1 MTQNAHALIAF
12 NFRVMK
18 SIFFMSF
25 AFTFVGFA
33 KNILLKVTH
42 LTIVF
47 DFVFPDCQLNDD
59 EQEDSLRAD
68 TSRLPAHSLLLP
80 KGVQPRAAPPDIPAL
95 VQRENHLQDQGG
107 VGKLCQ
113 R

>member
-1 MTQNAHALIAF
+1 M
-12 NFRVMK
+12 
-18 SIFFMSF
+18 
-25 AFTFVGFA
+25 
-33 KNILLKVTH
+33 
-42 LTIVF
+42 F

-95 VQRENHLQDQGG
+95 VQREDHLQDQGG
-107 VGKLCQ
+107 VSKLCQ
-113 R
+113 RQGSRPNLCQVKVHKAPLSHQKSTLESILFVAQAWSV